1 MMLNKLKIL
10 SLKLAPYILNL
21 LHNRKIRVRI
31 LYRKKV
37 HIFSDS
43 HGRDLYEIVQP
54 LVPKSDVF
62 VNVCPGAPITYI
74 MKNAADICAD
84 LTDKDVAVIIGG
96 ANDMNRVAYIN
107 HRAAQVIPK
116 QIHTFCQKN
125 NHTKFIVPMFPRYDL
140 GTTHIIN
147 KQIAISNKKLKE
159 MNSFGVTDNTQL
171 GKQHFTR
178 HGMHLNKMGKRLLAR
193 TIVQAIGSL
202 TSNVPSG
209 TSADPPALVSSESG
223 QQTPPP
229 GYIKSPSVTEI
240 SQMTLKITPQE
251 NTTSSPSTVNSC
263 GSGRITPFPRQTTRP
278 TSRENSL
285 EELQQSSQ
293 SEPNVQ
299 LSESNQQTP
308 LRGYSACL
316 PPEESPGT
324 SLLSSTLVNNSIS
337 SPVQGF
343 NTPNTDKIILMQ
355 KLVNECNHVTR
366 EPQAENSY
374 FLRKNKHHVTK
385 P

>member
-1 MMLNKLKIL
+1 MTQQLKAVPVATWVIL
-10 SLKLAPYILNL
+10 ITSLET
-21 LHNRKIRVRI
+21 
-31 LYRKKV
+31 
-37 HIFSDS
+37 FSKPSNIIKS

-337 SPVQGF
+337 SAVQGF